1 MRQIYVSPA
10 VIEYGSIADCTF
22 VTPAV
27 ARKNKIPVGNTGPIP
42 GGADGDYYCSN
53 LAGVYAGQGGKNYLV
68 LQCDKFGEY
77 SHGDGA
83 GS

>member
-1 MRQIYVSPA
+1 MRQAYATPSV
-10 VIEYGSIADCTF
+10 VDYGSIAEATF

-27 ARKNKIPVGNTGPIP
+27 ARKQNIPVGNTPKIS
-42 GGADGDYYCSN
+42 DGDYQCSS

-68 LQCDKFGEY
+68 LLCDKFGEY
-77 SHGDGA
+77 SHGESS

>member
-1 MRQIYVSPA
+1 MRQAYTAPTV
-10 VIEYGSIADCTF
+10 VDYGSIADATF

-27 ARKNKIPVGNTGPIP
+27 ARKNKIPVGNTPKIG
-42 GGADGDYYCSN
+42 DGNYACSS

-68 LQCDKFGEY
+68 LYCDKFGEY
-77 SHGDGA
+77 SHGDGT

>member
-1 MRQIYVSPA
+1 MRQTYVSPA

-27 ARKNKIPVGNTGPIP
+27 ARKQNIPVGNMPKIP
-42 GGADGDYYCSN
+42 GNPDGDYYCSA

-77 SHGDGA
+77 SHGDSS